1 MLQMPGMALSIP
13 TCQIIRGSL
22 HISKECGQ
30 IVASKFFPVKDE
42 DSNGNGQYP
51 LCEADYFR
59 RLDLLCYD
67 CGRPLRGSFIAALDR
82 KYHIE
87 HFACNVCRL
96 PFGAQDSYY
105 EHEGQPYCHYHYYA
119 LAQICQGCTGGIFK
133 QYVEIFRNGQNQIW
147 HPECYMIHKF
157 WNVRLGSE
165 FLLEIDLSILSD
177 NPTEEQ
183 RERLQQIHDKLE
195 ERVYLIWTV
204 VSKFEESCA
213 GFISDMLL
221 HVSNGAYSLA
231 FSQAHKFLGR
241 VGTIFGC
248 LEGIHRLMT
257 TNNVKGMPPTVQT
270 NADQA
275 YQHQLGV
282 SYMREAKLL
291 CKKIVALF
299 TLISRAQKAGVGVRK
314 LGVITGLAHYLKLL
328 VQKCLQATF
337 RLEGQKPATEAL
349 TQFLDWIDA
358 ESPGPDLLTN
368 PETISRLARN
378 NSDCCA
384 SCQKPIEEACIRCED
399 ESWHKECLRCSE
411 CAMNLCD
418 QLEDVFRNSMLQKV
432 ICSDSMLQKVICIDC
447 MAPFPFNADY
457 YPHKS
462 KFVLVAELDQYVFLL
477 SVAMARLMVIFQAAG
492 ITISGETESLPSDA
506 SVDPPLRPGQSSN
519 QQSIEKSHVAS
530 HDENDGDKSPKTISV
545 SSWTLVLS

>member
-13 TCQIIRGSL
+13 TYQIIRGSL
-22 HISKECGQ
+22 HISKDCGQ
-30 IVASKFFPVKDE
+30 DVASKFFPVKDE

-51 LCEADYFR
+51 LCETDYFR

-67 CGRPLRGSFIAALDR
+67 CGRALRDRFIEALDR

-105 EHEGQPYCHYHYYA
+105 EHEGQPYCQYHYCA
-119 LAQICQGCTGGIFK
+119 LAQICQGCTGAIFK
-133 QYVEIFRNGQNQIW
+133 QFVEIFRNGQNQIW

-165 FLLEIDLSILSD
+165 LPLEIDLSILSD

-204 VSKFEESCA
+204 VLKFEESCA
-213 GFISDMLL
+213 GLISDMLL
-221 HVSNGAYSLA
+221 HVNNSAYSLA
-231 FSQAHKFLGR
+231 ISQAHKLLGR

-257 TNNVKGMPPTVQT
+257 TNNVKGMSPTVQT

-291 CKKIVALF
+291 CKNIVAIF

-314 LGVITGLAHYLKLL
+314 LGVTQELLSMITGLAHYLKLL
-328 VQKCLQATF
+328 VRKCLQATF

-378 NSDCCA
+378 NSDL
-384 SCQKPIEEACIRCED
+384 
-399 ESWHKECLRCSE
+399 LR
-411 CAMNLCD
+411 
-418 QLEDVFRNSMLQKV
+418 
-432 ICSDSMLQKVICIDC
+432 
-447 MAPFPFNADY
+447 
-457 YPHKS
+457 
-462 KFVLVAELDQYVFLL
+462 FVPKAYCRGLY
-477 SVAMARLMVIFQAAG
+477 
-492 ITISGETESLPSDA
+492 T
-506 SVDPPLRPGQSSN
+506 LRG
-519 QQSIEKSHVAS
+519 
-530 HDENDGDKSPKTISV
+530 
-545 SSWTLVLS
+545 